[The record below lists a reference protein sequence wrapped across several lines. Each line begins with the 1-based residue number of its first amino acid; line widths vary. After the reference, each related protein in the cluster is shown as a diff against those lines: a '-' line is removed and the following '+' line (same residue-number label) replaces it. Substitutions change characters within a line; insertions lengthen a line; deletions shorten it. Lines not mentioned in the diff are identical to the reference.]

1 MEHRYFPHPTFDIAY
16 LEAQQNES
24 PSLSS
29 STLPDLTIVGEDTSS
44 GRHGTSTGLSP
55 RSTKT
60 EKGFSRLSQPSAGM
74 KGGPGVMADI
84 DVNGNAL
91 AAETSVVISRP
102 KRVRTGCLTCR
113 ERHLKCDEAM
123 PHCQN
128 CRKSNR
134 TCKRG
139 VRLNFIDTQV
149 QSPPIIPST
158 HDWQVNFQDESREI
172 ASEYK
177 GGLGRYAVLE
187 QEDVNEIKPESNFDY
202 STSMIGAPTMAHQT
216 LPPIHLPTTYP
227 DLSQASIADHTRET
241 HHQHSHSTS
250 DSTYSNQT
258 IPPPPQSSYSNPEQ
272 TLTPPNERVDFLT
285 SPEEV
290 LFMQVFVEEVGLWMD
305 SMDPMKHVK
314 TLQMEWWAQLLI
326 DTVLPSLAL
335 PLPRRTNAPKR
346 LSSLRRTT
354 SNPCEPC
361 VPRG

>member
-1 MEHRYFPHPTFDIAY
+1 MAPSFEHSYFSQPIFDLAY
-16 LEAQQNES
+16 LDAQQNQS
-24 PSLSS
+24 PSNSSATLS
-29 STLPDLTIVGEDTSS
+29 DLTIIGDYT
-44 GRHGTSTGLSP
+44 SP
-55 RSTKT
+55 RRDRTHIQ
-60 EKGFSRLSQPSAGM
+60 KGPIPVKRVKVSSRLSQLRAGA
-74 KGGPGVMADI
+74 GLEHGSMAGADA
-84 DVNGNAL
+84 NGNAIV
-91 AAETSVVISRP
+91 AEATVAMSRP

-149 QSPPIIPST
+149 QSPPIIPPT

-177 GGLGRYAVLE
+177 GGLGRYAALD
-187 QEDVNEIKPESNFDY
+187 QEEVPEIKNEPNFDF
-202 STSMIGAPTMAHQT
+202 SSSVVGAPTMAHQT
-216 LPPIHLPTTYP
+216 LPPIHLPTSYP
-227 DLSQASIADHTRET
+227 DISQATIAEHPRET
-241 HHQHSHSTS
+241 HHQHSHSTTE
-250 DSTYSNQT
+250 STYSNQT

-305 SMDPMKHVK
+305 SMDPMKHVIIS
-314 TLQMEWWAQLLI
+314 QSQ
-326 DTVLPSLAL
+326 
-335 PLPRRTNAPKR
+335 N
-346 LSSLRRTT
+346 
-354 SNPCEPC
+354 
-361 VPRG
+361 

>member
-1 MEHRYFPHPTFDIAY
+1 MA
-16 LEAQQNES
+16 
-24 PSLSS
+24 
-29 STLPDLTIVGEDTSS
+29 
-44 GRHGTSTGLSP
+44 GT
-55 RSTKT
+55 
-60 EKGFSRLSQPSAGM
+60 
-74 KGGPGVMADI
+74 
-84 DVNGNAL
+84 DVNGSAL
-91 AAETSVVISRP
+91 AVNTTVVMSRP

-149 QSPPIIPST
+149 QSPPIIPPT

-177 GGLGRYAVLE
+177 GGLGRYAALE
-187 QEDVNEIKPESNFDY
+187 QEDVNGIKLESNFDY
-202 STSMIGAPTMAHQT
+202 STSMVGAPTMAHQT

-227 DLSQASIADHTRET
+227 DISQTNIADHSRET
-241 HHQHSHSTS
+241 HHQHSHSTTE
-250 DSTYSNQT
+250 STFSTQT

-285 SPEEV
+285 TPEEV

-305 SMDPMKHVK
+305 SMDPMKHVRI
-314 TLQMEWWAQLLI
+314 LRWI
-326 DTVLPSLAL
+326 
-335 PLPRRTNAPKR
+335 RRRN
-346 LSSLRRTT
+346 
-354 SNPCEPC
+354 C
-361 VPRG
+361 